1 MPIGIIIWLI
11 LIIII
16 DTLSNPASWIID
28 LTLIGISIVFISVWG
43 LLANF
48 TEKRADKRA
57 QTDREK
63 AIDEWERKWE
73 RKWGRRHPS
82 RK

>member
-43 LLANF
+43 LLSHFMNN
-48 TEKRADKRA
+48 RADKRTQKA

-63 AIDEWERKWE
+63 AIDEWERKW
-73 RKWGRRHPS
+73 GRRHPS